1 MNSKTNGTIT
11 IIKSDLLTKTKN
23 SSIIKMMMLE
33 PSKTVEIL
41 NHKPLQISIKWAWGA
56 EFLER
61 VMDLILKKHY
71 PIIIIILIWEIAIH
85 SINNQL
91 KEYQTRSTVIQIVE
105 NIEYDRLTLSST

>member
-1 MNSKTNGTIT
+1 
-11 IIKSDLLTKTKN
+11 
-23 SSIIKMMMLE
+23 
-33 PSKTVEIL
+33 
-41 NHKPLQISIKWAWGA
+41 
-56 EFLER
+56 
-61 VMDLILKKHY
+61 MDLILKKHY